1 MDNLTKSIG
10 KISDIQVYD
19 NFLDVDSFISLYSYI
34 CNKNTWVYGA
44 KSSDDDSDYYDQVSG
59 ISKMESTMFWRMML
73 TDDKYFSEYLF
84 DKVKQITDKDW
95 DIEMI
100 YANGTTFGQGG
111 DFHIDHE
118 NGYTFLIYNNIH
130 WDVSWAGKTIF
141 HDEDNNIHY
150 MNPIPNRAILFP
162 GTILHCSESPS
173 RKFRGL
179 RITTAFKLFPKQE
192 S

>member
-95 DIEMI
+95 DIEEE
-100 YANGTTFGQGG
+100 GG
-111 DFHIDHE
+111 
-118 NGYTFLIYNNIH
+118 GKKPPT
-130 WDVSWAGKTIF
+130 WKVST
-141 HDEDNNIHY
+141 
-150 MNPIPNRAILFP
+150 
-162 GTILHCSESPS
+162 LH
-173 RKFRGL
+173 GV
-179 RITTAFKLFPKQE
+179 
-192 S
+192 